1 MALIGKIREKSVLL
15 VIIIFV
21 ALMAFV
27 LGDWQSFSKG
37 GGDEI
42 GYGTIAGEPVD
53 ANAYLEAADNFVN
66 NDKQTAAQQGRP
78 YSQQDQDASNDKAW
92 SYIVETNVL
101 NREIEA
107 LGLAVGA
114 QELDAYLYAQDGFA
128 PLPDLAQNFSDSLG
142 RFDSNALRQRIEQME
157 KAEDAQTRKSWED
170 SKNYYIERRKQEKY
184 FALIGQGVYV
194 TKAEA
199 EEEYLAQKTSKSIR
213 LVLKRYSDISDEEIK
228 VTDEE
233 MKAYYNEH
241 KNDKKYDQKFD
252 SRKVKYFDVRVEA
265 SAEDKKNFNNM
276 MEKMKADFAR
286 AKDDSV
292 FVMKNSDPSF
302 RFYSSEHQAT
312 FLPLGNEKARQGL
325 TYPSTMDSVFASA
338 PIGSVVGPYQDGEN
352 MRIAKV
358 LDYNTKVLKVRHIL
372 LSAQRADTAKVDK
385 VRKTADSLLALINKG
400 NFEEYVTKY
409 SEDPGSKDKGGVY
422 ENFMDYEMVPEFS
435 KFASNEAIGK
445 IGMVQT
451 DYGFHIMEVLD
462 RTSVRYPVLAVVQK
476 TLKPSAQTIA
486 EKESEVYD
494 LLYKL
499 DGGMKKIEDNAK
511 KIEKFDTIVQ
521 KAGYFSREITINGNK
536 PIVYGYNTKLAE
548 DKLIKLAF
556 DEDVTVGTLCGSP
569 IKDKDRYVIAVVSG
583 VRKEGA
589 PAFEDIKDAI
599 KFELI
604 KEGKAKRFIA
614 QMNGAKTLD
623 ALSKKMNIAP
633 VDAEVTFSSP
643 QINAVGFEP
652 EIIGA
657 VFSGLK
663 DGEKT
668 VPLMG
673 RNGVYVVEIKKTTK
687 APATSNFSEQKTA
700 LTQQV
705 KSSAPN
711 QAKSALMEK
720 ANIVDNRRF
729 LSVGVRR

>member
-27 LGDWQSFSKG
+27 LGDWQSFSRG

-42 GYGTIAGEPVD
+42 GYGTIAGEQVD
-53 ANAYLEAADNFVN
+53 AQKYLEAAENFLN
-66 NDKQTAAQQGRP
+66 NEKQTAMQQGRELT
-78 YSQQDQDASNDKAW
+78 QQEQDAAEDKAW

-107 LGLAVGA
+107 LGLTVGP
-114 QELDAYLYAQDGFA
+114 QEFDAYLYARDGFA

-142 RFDSNALRQRIEQME
+142 RFDANALRQRIEQME
-157 KAEDAQTRKSWED
+157 TAEDANTRKSWED

-184 FALIGQGVYV
+184 FALISQGTYV

-199 EEEYLAQKTSKSIR
+199 QEEYIAQKESKSIR
-213 LVLKRYSDISDEEIK
+213 LVLKRYSDVSDEEIK

-233 MKAYYNEH
+233 MMAYYNEH

-252 SRKVKYFDVRVEA
+252 SRKVKYFDVRVEPSMEDVKA
-265 SAEDKKNFNNM
+265 FDKKMNALKT
-276 MEKMKADFAR
+276 EFA
-286 AKDDSV
+286 ASSNDSV

-302 RFYSSEHQAT
+302 RFYSKEHQAT
-312 FLPLGNEKARQGL
+312 FLPMGNEKARQGL
-325 TYPSTMDSVFASA
+325 TYPSTMDSVFANA
-338 PIGSVVGPYQDGEN
+338 PIGSVVGPYKDGEN

-372 LSAQRADTAKVDK
+372 LSAPRADSAKVDV
-385 VRKTADSLLALINKG
+385 VRKTADSLLAKINKG

-435 KFASNEAIGK
+435 KFASDEPIGK
-445 IGMVQT
+445 IGVVQT

-476 TLKPSAQTIA
+476 MLKPSIETIA
-486 EKESEVYD
+486 QKESEVYD

-499 DGGMKKIEDNAK
+499 DGGMKGIEEGAK

-521 KAGYFSREITINGNK
+521 RAGYFAREITINGNK
-536 PIVYGYNTKLAE
+536 PLVYGYNTKLAE
-548 DKLIKLAF
+548 DKLIKMAF
-556 DEDVTVGTLCGSP
+556 DEDVEVGTLCGSP

-583 VRKEGA
+583 VREKGA
-589 PAFEDIKDAI
+589 PSFEDIKDAI
-599 KFELI
+599 KFELV

-614 QMNGAKTLD
+614 EMNGASSVD

-633 VDAEVTFSSP
+633 VDAEVTFGSA

-663 DGEKT
+663 DGQKT

-687 APATSNFSEQKTA
+687 APATSNYTEQKTF
-700 LTQQV
+700 LTQNA
-705 KSSAPN
+705 KGTAPN
-711 QAKSALMEK
+711 SAKAALMEK
-720 ANIVDNRRF
+720 ANIIDNRRF
-729 LSVGVRR
+729 LSIGVRR

>member
-1 MALIGKIREKSVLL
+1 MALIGKIRDKSVLL
-15 VIIIFV
+15 VIVIFV

-27 LGDWQSFSKG
+27 LGDWQSFSRG

-42 GYGTIAGEPVD
+42 GYGTIAGDPVD
-53 ANAYLEAADNFVN
+53 GNAYLEAAENFEN
-66 NDKQTAAQQGRP
+66 NDKQNAAQQGRP
-78 YSQQDQDASNDKAW
+78 YTQQDADASADKAW

-114 QELDAYLYAQDGFA
+114 QELDAYLYARDGFA

-142 RFDSNALRQRIEQME
+142 RFDAKALAQRIEQME
-157 KAEDAQTRKSWED
+157 NSEDPQARKSWED

-184 FALIGQGVYV
+184 FALISQGVYV

-199 EEEYLAQKTSKSIR
+199 EEEYIAQKESKSIR
-213 LVLKRYSDISDEEIK
+213 LVLKRYSDLSDEEIK

-241 KNDKKYDQKFD
+241 KNDKKYEQKFD
-252 SRKVKYFDVRVEA
+252 SRKVKYFDVRVDP
-265 SAEDKKNFNNM
+265 SDEDVKNFNKE
-276 MEKMKADFAR
+276 MEALKAQFA
-286 AKDDSV
+286 ATDNDSM
-292 FVMKNSDPSF
+292 FVMKNSNPDF
-302 RFYSSEHQAT
+302 RFFSSSHQAT

-338 PIGSVVGPYQDGEN
+338 PVGTVVGPYKDGEN
-352 MRIAKV
+352 TRIAKI
-358 LDYNTKVLKVRHIL
+358 LDYNTKTLKVRHIL
-372 LSAQRADTAKVDK
+372 LSAQREDTAKVDQ
-385 VRKTADSLLALINKG
+385 VRKTADSLLALINKN
-400 NFEEYVTKY
+400 NFDEYVVKY

-422 ENFMDYEMVPEFS
+422 EDFFDFEMVPEFS
-435 KFASNEAIGK
+435 KFASDEPIGK
-445 IGMVQT
+445 IGVVQT
-451 DYGFHIMEVLD
+451 IHGFHIMEVLD
-462 RTSVRYPVLAVVQK
+462 RTAVRYPVLAVVQK
-476 TLKPSAQTIA
+476 TLKASPATIA
-486 EKESEVYD
+486 QKESEIYD

-499 DGGMKKIEDNAK
+499 DGGMKGIEDNAK

-536 PIVYGYNTKLAE
+536 PVVYGYNTKLAE
-548 DKLIKLAF
+548 DKLIKMAF
-556 DEDVTVGTLCGSP
+556 DEDVQVGTLVGSP
-569 IKDKDRYVIAVVSG
+569 IKDKDRYIIAVVSG
-583 VRKEGA
+583 VRAAGA
-589 PAFEDIKDAI
+589 PSFEDIKDAI
-599 KFELI
+599 KFELV

-614 QMNGAKTLD
+614 QMNGAKSVDEL
-623 ALSKKMNIAP
+623 AKKLNIAP

-663 DGEKT
+663 DGQKT

-673 RNGVYVVEIKKTTK
+673 RNGVYVVQVKKTTK
-687 APATSNFSEQKTA
+687 APATSNYTEQKAA
-700 LTQQV
+700 LTQTA
-705 KSSAPN
+705 KGSAPN
-711 QAKSALMEK
+711 TAKAALMEK

-729 LSVGVRR
+729 LKIGIRR